1 MKFNLKNIIKSKEML
16 FYIVITTIF
25 FGVFCSIEYAVDTYA
40 TFSFSV
46 QDLYNQFV
54 PCGRFIIVLVGTIL
68 KFLNLKN
75 KITYLLSFTV
85 AIICMIISQYKLY
98 KIIEKD
104 VKSKKLKIIIPT
116 LIILNVFSIEL
127 FLFIEKGIMIFSILM
142 CICALEAV
150 IYFFETKKKKYI
162 LYALIY
168 MLLANFSY
176 QGVTGIFVAIALVY
190 ILKYSKTIKDFLVN
204 NTVFACIYGIPA
216 VIDYVL
222 IRILSVGSR
231 VSGEIVLV
239 ESIKKIEKS
248 TFEMIIYTHKLLPK
262 YFYLALVGIITII
275 LVWQIISKENKK
287 IKGILKIAYLFT
299 GIIAVTILP
308 QIMQSTEWIWFV
320 PRSTYSYAAIYGILI
335 LYLTIN
341 YDLKENVTKIIIILS
356 GVLLVLQFYTFN
368 KISTDRYKVNAVD
381 YEITKKI
388 CQSIDE
394 YEEKTGNK
402 IDKIAIYNDK
412 EIEYSYNGIFITGDI
427 NLKAYSKEWGVLSII
442 EYYYNRKL
450 TQVEI
455 DTVKKEEFDKKNW
468 TSFSNEQLVFEG
480 NTLHLCMY

>member
-1 MKFNLKNIIKSKEML
+1 M
-16 FYIVITTIF
+16 
-25 FGVFCSIEYAVDTYA
+25 
-40 TFSFSV
+40 
-46 QDLYNQFV
+46 
-54 PCGRFIIVLVGTIL
+54 
-68 KFLNLKN
+68 
-75 KITYLLSFTV
+75 
-85 AIICMIISQYKLY
+85 
-98 KIIEKD
+98 
-104 VKSKKLKIIIPT
+104 
-116 LIILNVFSIEL
+116 
-127 FLFIEKGIMIFSILM
+127 
-142 CICALEAV
+142 
-150 IYFFETKKKKYI
+150 
-162 LYALIY
+162 
-168 MLLANFSY
+168 
-176 QGVTGIFVAIALVY
+176 
-190 ILKYSKTIKDFLVN
+190 
-204 NTVFACIYGIPA
+204 
-216 VIDYVL
+216 
-222 IRILSVGSR
+222 
-231 VSGEIVLV
+231 
-239 ESIKKIEKS
+239 
-248 TFEMIIYTHKLLPK
+248 
-262 YFYLALVGIITII
+262 LVGIITII

-287 IKGILKIAYLFT
+287 VKGILKIAYLFT

>member
-1 MKFNLKNIIKSKEML
+1 MNFNFKNLIKSKEIL
-16 FYIVITTIF
+16 FYIAITAIF
-25 FGVFCSIEYAVDTYA
+25 FGVFCSIEYAVDSYA

-46 QDLYNQFV
+46 QNLYNQFV

-68 KFLNLKN
+68 KLLNINN
-75 KITYLLSFTV
+75 KITYLLSFAV

-104 VKSKKLKIIIPT
+104 VKNKKLKIMIPT
-116 LIILNVFSIEL
+116 LIILNVFCIEL

-142 CICALEAV
+142 CICALET
-150 IYFFETKKKKYI
+150 IINFFETKKRKYI

-176 QGVTGIFVAIALVY
+176 QGVTGIFIALALVY
-190 ILKYSKTIKDFLVN
+190 ILKYSKNIKEFLLN
-204 NTVFACIYGIPA
+204 NTVAACIYGIPA

-231 VSGEIVLV
+231 VSGEIVLI
-239 ESIKKIEKS
+239 ESVKKIAKS
-248 TFEMIIYTHKLLPK
+248 TFEMVIYMHKLLPK
-262 YFYLALVGIITII
+262 YFYLVLVGIITII
-275 LVWQIISKENKK
+275 LFWQIISKDNKK
-287 IKGILKIAYLFT
+287 VKGILKIIYLFT

-308 QIMQSTEWIWFV
+308 QIIQSTDWIWFV

-335 LYLTIN
+335 LYLGMN
-341 YDLKENVTKIIIILS
+341 YDLKENITKIIIILS
-356 GVLLVLQFYTFN
+356 GILLVLQFYTFN

-381 YEITKKI
+381 YEVTKKI
-388 CQSIDE
+388 CHSIDE

-402 IDKIAIYNDK
+402 VDKIAIYNDK

-442 EYYYNRKL
+442 EYYYDRKL
-450 TQVEI
+450 TQVET
-455 DTVKKEEFDKKNW
+455 DAVKQEEFGKKNW
-468 TSFSNEQLVFEG
+468 TSFSNDQLIFEG